1 MKLYVANATKQVH
14 EFWYTIPGTSG
25 PRMQPIR
32 PGGQIPVSGN
42 LQPEEIDAVIKHH
55 ERYGLVEAAGIDR
68 IKVFAGLCYS
78 IDKPV
83 PAAKIEKLFVHN
95 QEVLERR
102 AEEKLV
108 AAALANNSILESK
121 VEQAASDAGRPLPSL
136 GDLEISISEDSVRGD
151 PSKVGF
157 FREGTTAAGGIR
169 LSRGDAPTP
178 HTSNSRGRGRRA
190 A

>member
-1 MKLYVANATKQVH
+1 MKLYIANATKQRH
-14 EFWYTIPGTSG
+14 EFWYMIPGTSG
-25 PRMQPIR
+25 PRMQPIP
-32 PGGQIPVSGN
+32 PGAQISVSGN
-42 LQPEEIDAVIKHH
+42 LLPEEVDAVVNHH
-55 ERYGLVEAAGIDR
+55 ERYGLIRSDGVDKARA
-68 IKVFAGLCYS
+68 FAGLCYA

-83 PAAKIEKLFVHN
+83 PAKTIEKLFVRN

-108 AAALANNSILESK
+108 AAALANNTVLENK

-136 GDLEISISEDSVRGD
+136 GDLEISIAEESVHGD

-157 FREGTTAAGGIR
+157 FRDGAKAAGGIR
-169 LSRGDAPTP
+169 LSRGDVSTP
-178 HTSNSRGRGRRA
+178 RGGNGRSRGRRA